1 MSECEFECDGG
12 CCCKCNNVTLYRM
25 TGTSRTIWLT
35 SKTGRSLYEW
45 LHNFNHWNVFRISLQ
60 SNDKR
65 MCVPCHAIANKLI
78 FHLSSNILG
87 SAHSFALL
95 IPPLKKHLYNAEN
108 AFNFDVY
115 LHVKRITSIP
125 NDHVEYSCVC
135 VCTHCSYVP
144 CANVCIWNRYPFKI
158 NHIALG
164 SSVLLHNTIAG
175 GSIEIDFLAFSQLR
189 LCVRIYAYELIALIL
204 SLKASLVEWISRMVV
219 FAYHLILDEVV

>member
-1 MSECEFECDGG
+1 
-12 CCCKCNNVTLYRM
+12 
-25 TGTSRTIWLT
+25 
-35 SKTGRSLYEW
+35 
-45 LHNFNHWNVFRISLQ
+45 
-60 SNDKR
+60 

-135 VCTHCSYVP
+135 VCV
-144 CANVCIWNRYPFKI
+144 
-158 NHIALG
+158 
-164 SSVLLHNTIAG
+164 
-175 GSIEIDFLAFSQLR
+175 
-189 LCVRIYAYELIALIL
+189 LIARM
-204 SLKASLVEWISRMVV
+204 SLVQM
-219 FAYHLILDEVV
+219 FAFETVIHLK